1 MNLINESETRSRR
14 DYNCYKIDYS
24 TRHSL
29 LGLNP
34 QLLVE
39 TVFIVKAFPDEV
51 KKASSMIYDYLKSVG
66 NDDAIAKYK
75 LEPFDIRVQTLERT
89 LVDKVFAICDYLLDN
104 KTKRQSRHIYD
115 LSRLLSLV
123 ALDDNLKVLIKEVR
137 ENI

>member
-1 MNLINESETRSRR
+1 M
-14 DYNCYKIDYS
+14 
-24 TRHSL
+24 
-29 LGLNP
+29 
-34 QLLVE
+34 
-39 TVFIVKAFPDEV
+39 KAFPDEV